1 MPLTTILIG
10 LYHDG
15 PEALKGRRL
24 ARLKELGLVDA
35 DVVAHPTV
43 QCGEHET
50 TKWEEL
56 PQDTRQKS
64 ARAMEV
70 YSGMVDRMDWN
81 IARVVSYL
89 KQLGEYDNTYILVL
103 SDNGAEGASYEAL
116 PLLGPNVSAHVAKYY
131 NNSLDNI
138 GRRDSFVW
146 YGALWAQ
153 ASTAPSRLYKM
164 HSTEGGCRVPLVAK
178 PPRHINNSAA
188 RISKAYCTVMD
199 IVPTVLELAG
209 LQHPGTRYKGR
220 QVAPIQ
226 GKSWVRFLQDHKDG
240 DAEDEFTIHDE
251 SYITGFEVAGSGALR
266 QGHWKL
272 VFVPGP
278 RGPQEW
284 ELFNMR
290 DDPSETKDLRYEE
303 PVKFAELMAHW
314 EKYKRDVGSV
324 GVAGEFPAAVQG
336 QRAAEDDEFSDPYSW
351 IRYIGRPET
360 VPAYLEHVRPIMDP
374 TAMKEVGNVD
384 EEEGVRRELVTSRRG
399 SLISAKI

>member
-1 MPLTTILIG
+1 
-10 LYHDG
+10 
-15 PEALKGRRL
+15 
-24 ARLKELGLVDA
+24 
-35 DVVAHPTV
+35 
-43 QCGEHET
+43 
-50 TKWEEL
+50 
-56 PQDTRQKS
+56 
-64 ARAMEV
+64 MEV

-116 PLLGPNVSAHVAKYY
+116 PLLGPNVAAHVAKYY

-178 PPRHINNSAA
+178 PPRCINNSAA

-220 QVAPIQ
+220 QVAPVQ
-226 GKSWVRFLQDHKDG
+226 GKSWVSFLQNHKYSDT
-240 DAEDEFTIHDE
+240 EDEFTIHDE

-290 DDPSETKDLRYEE
+290 DDPGETKNLRYEE

-314 EKYKRDVGSV
+314 QKYKKDVGSI
-324 GVAGEFPAAVQG
+324 GVAGEFPASVQG

-374 TAMKEVGNVD
+374 TAVREVDD
-384 EEEGVRRELVTSRRG
+384 EVVRREVVASPRG